1 MADRAEPTRVD
12 VAVREL
18 AGDVEID
25 VSDDGPGFPEGIID
39 GTKPLGVGLGAL
51 RARLLAL
58 PTGRGTMTLRNRPGG
73 GAQVIVRVPT
83 HDEDGS
89 NA

>member
-1 MADRAEPTRVD
+1 VT
-12 VAVREL
+12 VREL
-18 AGDVEID
+18 AGEVEID
-25 VSDDGPGFPEGIID
+25 VSDDGPGFPKAILD
-39 GTKPLGVGLGAL
+39 GTKPLGVGLSAL

-58 PTGRGTMTLRNRPGG
+58 PAGRGTMTLRNRRGG